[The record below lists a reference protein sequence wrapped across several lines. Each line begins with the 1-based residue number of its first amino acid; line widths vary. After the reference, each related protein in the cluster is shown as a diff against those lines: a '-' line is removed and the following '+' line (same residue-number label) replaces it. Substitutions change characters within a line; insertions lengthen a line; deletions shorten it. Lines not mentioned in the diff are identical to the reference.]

1 MRTSCLGASTAAIV
15 LMALAFVSLLMVAA
29 VAPRPTPAPACITGD
44 AALMQAIGALTREK
58 QLNDR
63 VLQPGDENPHLTGSP
78 EYLASL
84 SAHYQVLLNHFA
96 TEAKACLAEP

>member
-1 MRTSCLGASTAAIV
+1 MRTSCLGASTAAIA

-29 VAPRPTPAPACITGD
+29 VAPRPTPAACITGD
-44 AALMQAIGALTREK
+44 PQLMQAIGALTREK

-78 EYLASL
+78 EYLAAL

-96 TEAKACLAEP
+96 TEAKACLP